1 MLYKFIGFLK
11 KLILLLYPVLLVMP
25 MSGICNKTSDLIEA
39 LKSSLKTEKNES
51 ARYELLIKIS
61 EIYMLSD
68 LHQAVQ
74 YARAARLAALRSN
87 SGKLI
92 PESYYHSGKIYFEF
106 GLMDSASFY
115 FNNYLEQVRENG
127 TPLQRAVAFNSIGA
141 VFLKL
146 SDYSQAEKYLQL
158 SLDELD
164 QLEQKENSLPGIN
177 KAYLYNNL
185 GLIAKERNE
194 FQKAARYY
202 QSGLFIVKKS
212 DQQESIKAKLYSN
225 LGNAY
230 FLMKEYDS
238 SLFSYSRAL
247 ILRSS
252 AGDKTGMAAS
262 YRNIGLYY
270 DMIQQRDSGIYYMRK
285 AFETAVEVNSYTQ
298 MRYSAEY
305 LYEMFD
311 KSRKPDSALK
321 YLKLAGEMKSR
332 EKEEIAAKEMVK
344 REMLDDFRKKERDTA
359 FRQMA
364 ESIAYPILI
373 LFTVAVLFV
382 VLYRYR
388 RIRRKLHNKQEESA
402 KLSQTTEIIQSEKEK
417 ISKEYEKANR
427 KLTVTSLKS
436 MQKDN
441 MINQLAERL
450 MNIRENGDG
459 QHSAE
464 IGRIIQTLDKA
475 KEKLVWKEFEFH
487 FLQIHPGFYDKVNQ
501 INPKLSPN
509 DRRLCAF
516 LKLGLSTKEISEIS
530 GRTIDSINKSR
541 LRLRQ
546 KLKINNNSIR
556 ITVFLNTLN

>member
-1 MLYKFIGFLK
+1 MVYKFIGFVK
-11 KLILLLYPVLLVMP
+11 EPIAVFYLLLLAAVASGSSHETFALL
-25 MSGICNKTSDLIEA
+25 EE
-39 LKSSLKTEKNES
+39 LKSRVKTEKNDS
-51 ARYELLIKIS
+51 AQYELLIKIS
-61 EIYMLSD
+61 EIYMRSD
-68 LHQAVQ
+68 LPEAVQ
-74 YARAARLAALRSN
+74 HARKARTAALL
-87 SGKLI
+87 SGSMKLLQ
-92 PESYYHSGKIYFEF
+92 ESYYHVGKVYFEF

-115 FNNYLEQVRENG
+115 FSNYLEQVRENG
-127 TPLQRAVAFNSIGA
+127 TSLQRAVAFNSIGA
-141 VFLKL
+141 VLLKL

-158 SLDELD
+158 SLSELN
-164 QLEQKENSLPGIN
+164 QLEQNENSLPGIN

-194 FQKAARYY
+194 FQKAVRYY
-202 QSGLFIVKKS
+202 QSGLRIVEKS

-230 FLMKEYDS
+230 FLMNDYDS

-311 KSRKPDSALK
+311 KARKPDSALK

-332 EKEEIAAKEMVK
+332 EREEIAVKEMVK
-344 REMLDDFRKKERDTA
+344 REMLDDFRQKERDTA

-364 ESIAYPILI
+364 ERIAYPASIL
-373 LFTVAVLFV
+373 LTLAALSVLM
-382 VLYRYR
+382 YRYR
-388 RIRRKLHNKQEESA
+388 RIRQKLLNEQEESA
-402 KLSQTTEIIQSEKEK
+402 KLSQTTEIIQNEKEK
-417 ISKEYEKANR
+417 ISKEYDKANR
-427 KLTVTSLKS
+427 KLTVNSLKS

-464 IGRIIQTLDKA
+464 IGRIIHSLDKA

-487 FLQIHPGFYDKVNQ
+487 FLQIHPGFYEKVNQ

-516 LKLGLSTKEISEIS
+516 LKMGLSTKEISEIS

-556 ITVFLNTLN
+556 ITEFLNTLN